1 MQSSKNS
8 KEVTYSIH
16 NIKSFF
22 NGVKKI
28 SPKRKSDDIT
38 QADKLCLYKVNS
50 NAETNDT
57 NNINRISL
65 NNPKEIKEK
74 KICIKFKDFF
84 AEKESNKNID
94 DESNLE
100 LALAIKKRRYTNKLK
115 KVDKCNNKIS
125 LGNDKGKEDDN
136 SNKKK
141 LKISKSMGKVIIGE
155 ENTFFK
161 NIKRKIL
168 CC

>member
-1 MQSSKNS
+1 MQSSENS

-28 SPKRKSDDIT
+28 TPKRKSDDIT
-38 QADKLCLYKVNS
+38 QTDKLCLYKLNS

-57 NNINRISL
+57 NNRISL
-65 NNPKEIKEK
+65 NNPKELKEK
-74 KICIKFKDFF
+74 KICIKFKDFL
-84 AEKESNKNID
+84 AEEESNKNID
-94 DESNLE
+94 SESNLE

-125 LGNDKGKEDDN
+125 LGNDKVKEDNN
-136 SNKKK
+136 SNKKT
-141 LKISKSMGKVIIGE
+141 LKISKSMSKVIIGE

-161 NIKRKIL
+161 KIKRKLL